1 VKLWPTFRRKAQPP
15 PPGRPLTDTDL
26 YAATITV
33 GERSRNRQSRN
44 VTAAQL
50 VAAASGLPAACANLA
65 ANDCSSQPLRLYKAG
80 RVTIRRAK
88 TRRVPLVQQR
98 RLSDA
103 RMVGTKAAQMAD
115 GLGNVAEVTDHP
127 VLELLRKPNEH
138 TTGQAHQY
146 LTFWFKFIAG
156 ESFDA
161 ISDDGKQMWLLYAH
175 ATNPIPADP
184 GLGQLVAYYA
194 YGRERSGVLE
204 LPTDRVLHYKNRL
217 HYADPYHGYGPLHD
231 CYDSAR
237 VLAENTD
244 FDLELIENGNI
255 PPGFLSLDTAVYST
269 HEAVKEAMKELA
281 RKSRGAR
288 GKTELRAFAGAQF
301 VSLAGVGKDLQ
312 TLEKLA
318 YHEARIRQCYGIPET
333 VLNNRSS
340 AFASAEVGDDQ
351 YWAGTIRPAL
361 VRQAEQYTEQLLPY
375 FDDTEDMFFAYDDPV
390 IRDQSAELQQAE
402 IRLRTGMTT
411 INEER
416 AALNMPGI
424 GEDGDVYRING
435 VPLDI
440 AGQPQPSMFTLDAE
454 RPMLPKGGSNGYADG
469 HKIGAA
475 MDALG
480 IGVCAQESTRKDHQ
494 HSVQTATG
502 RLSVKLDSCHA
513 GPDRYADHG
522 EPCGCTKAKDDD
534 GLDLEVPDDFI
545 PAGLAKAETAAI
557 RAASQEIAEAV
568 SAFGEDAAKR
578 AVSQVAA
585 GQAINLAAMAD
596 DLADIL
602 MPSYLR
608 LYDAGF
614 NMAGLEIGDG
624 DDLDP
629 LEIPNAEAI
638 LESRTSLV
646 RQYSKDIVD
655 STAQAIED
663 RVRIGLEQGQSIG
676 EIAQNIEA
684 DTGLTDWR
692 SERIAR
698 TEVQRA
704 TNEGKRTRYKEAGYT
719 KVYWVTAPGA
729 TAVHRAIEAMYPEG
743 QDIDKPF
750 LKAGQT
756 VRGVDGSSETYD
768 RDIYTPPARPNC
780 RCSIQARKN
789 DRPTEGDDE

>member
-1 VKLWPTFRRKAQPP
+1 VKLWPPFRTKAQPP

-80 RVTIRRAK
+80 SVTIRRAK

-312 TLEKLA
+312 TIEKLA

-435 VPLDI
+435 VPLDL

-454 RPMLPKGGSNGYADG
+454 PPETTKAVEALPRLTVGLAAC
-469 HKIGAA
+469 HK
-475 MDALG
+475 
-480 IGVCAQESTRKDHQ
+480 
-494 HSVQTATG
+494 
-502 RLSVKLDSCHA
+502 
-513 GPDRYADHG
+513 GPDRYADVG
-522 EPCGCTKAKDDD
+522 EFCGCSKAKDDD
-534 GLDLEVPDDFI
+534 GLELEVPDDFI

-557 RAASQEIAEAV
+557 RAAAQEIAAAV

-578 AVSQVAA
+578 AVSQVVA

-663 RVRIGLEQGQSIG
+663 RVRIGLEEGQSIG

-756 VRGVDGSSETYD
+756 VRGVDGSSETYE

-780 RCSIQARKN
+780 RCSIQTRKN